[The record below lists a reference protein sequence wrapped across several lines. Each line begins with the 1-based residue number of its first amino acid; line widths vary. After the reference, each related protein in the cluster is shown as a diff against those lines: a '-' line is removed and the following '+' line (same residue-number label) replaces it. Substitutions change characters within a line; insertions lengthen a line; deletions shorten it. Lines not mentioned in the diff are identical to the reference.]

1 MSDHPGNTWS
11 PERGR
16 VVSWLIGIGV
26 VALLVLIG
34 YFLVA
39 WNEEQDEVQE
49 GRRPP
54 EIEARIRFRDELS
67 FGRLCRRRDELFF
80 RLLRRCSPEIE
91 APIHYYDRP
100 PRPYSPPQTPEAH
113 SQVERHDLEQEEEI
127 LKAGHWFSREKGPR
141 RFWRVS
147 LETAPDVFVSHV
159 GSSEWL
165 NVFARTQ
172 RSGER
177 IAEASGH
184 WRRFGWNVY
193 ERRWSHDE
201 GPPGSRELRRIM
213 KEVF

>member
-1 MSDHPGNTWS
+1 
-11 PERGR
+11 

-39 WNEEQDEVQE
+39 WREEQDEVQE

-67 FGRLCRRRDELFF
+67 FGRLRRLRDELFF
-80 RLLRRCSPEIE
+80 GRLRRRPPEIE

-100 PRPYSPPQTPEAH
+100 PRPYSPPRTPETH
-113 SQVERHDLEQEEEI
+113 PQVERHELEQEQEI
-127 LKAGHWFSREKGPR
+127 LKDWEYGFSREKGPR
-141 RFWRVS
+141 RSWRIS

-165 NVFARTQ
+165 NVFARAQ

>member
-1 MSDHPGNTWS
+1 M
-11 PERGR
+11 
-16 VVSWLIGIGV
+16 VSWLIGSGV

-34 YFLVA
+34 FFLFA
-39 WNEEQDEVQE
+39 SKDEQDEVQE
-49 GRRPP
+49 DRRLPQ
-54 EIEARIRFRDELS
+54 IEARIRVRDELS
-67 FGRLCRRRDELFF
+67 LGRLFRRP
-80 RLLRRCSPEIE
+80 PETE
-91 APIHYYDRP
+91 APMHYYGRP
-100 PRPYSPPQTPEAH
+100 PRPYSPPRTPEAH
-113 SQVERHDLEQEEEI
+113 SQVERHELEQEQEI
-127 LKAGHWFSREKGPR
+127 LKDWEYWLSREKGPR
-141 RFWRVS
+141 RSWRIS
-147 LETAPDVFVSHV
+147 LETAPDVFVSHA

-165 NVFARTQ
+165 NVFARAQ